1 MNARKPEQRVELDPV
16 LIRKYDQAGPRY
28 TSYPTADRFL
38 AGFAPERYERWLR
51 WRAEQENPAPLS
63 LYFHLPFCRTVCFYC
78 ACNKIVTR
86 NREHAARYLDA
97 LIREIALQ
105 SRLLGPHREVKQLHW
120 GGGTPTFFDSEQMRR
135 LMDATRTHFLLFPE
149 GEYALEVDP
158 RQIDA
163 AMVAAVR
170 DLGFNRMSL
179 GVQDFNPAVQQAVNR
194 IQSEEETLQ
203 VIDAARREGFRS
215 ISIDLIY
222 GLPRQTVVRFERT
235 LERVLAADPDRIS
248 LYNYAHLPH
257 RFKPQRRIH
266 AEELPG
272 PEVKLE
278 ILQTAIERLT
288 GAGYVYIGMDHFAKE
303 QDELTQ
309 AQRLGQLH
317 RNFQGYSTHADCDQ
331 LALGI
336 TAIGKIGPLY
346 SQNVRTLDEYYAR
359 LDQGILPIQR
369 GLECDADDLARRAII
384 QSLMCQFELRFA
396 ELRRSHGLEL
406 PTDFA
411 TEWKELEAMEA
422 DGLLRLETEAL
433 RVTPRGRLLI
443 RNICMVFDRR
453 LREDRERRT
462 YSRVI

>member
-1 MNARKPEQRVELDPV
+1 MNARKTEQRVELDAV

-38 AGFAPERYERWLR
+38 ADFPPERYEKWLR

-86 NREHAARYLDA
+86 NREHAVRYLDA
-97 LIREIALQ
+97 MIREIALH

-120 GGGTPTFFDSEQMRR
+120 GGGTPTFFDREQMRR
-135 LMDATRTHFLLFPE
+135 LMDATRTHFYLLPE

-163 AMVAAVR
+163 ATVAVVR
-170 DLGFNRMSL
+170 ELGFNRMSL
-179 GVQDFNPAVQQAVNR
+179 GVQDFDPVVQQAVNR
-194 IQSEEETLQ
+194 IQSEETTRQ

-215 ISIDLIY
+215 ISVDLIY
-222 GLPRQTVVRFERT
+222 GLPRQTVVRFEWT
-235 LERVLAADPDRIS
+235 LERVLAANPDRIS

-257 RFKPQRRIH
+257 RFKPQRRIR

-303 QDELTQ
+303 RDELTQ
-309 AQRLGQLH
+309 AQRMGQLH

-359 LDQGILPIQR
+359 LDQGMLPIQR

-384 QSLMCQFELRFA
+384 QSLMCQFELRLA
-396 ELRRSHGLEL
+396 ELRRSHGLDF

-422 DGLLRLETEAL
+422 DGLLRLETDAL

-453 LREDRERRT
+453 LREDRERRI